1 MADKL
6 TTADRRFSVLALA
19 NLFTPDAK
27 LTPCMGA
34 LWISQTQR
42 MLAMSKF
49 ETQLLKGKGQQRRL
63 TLRNSGMSETSG
75 RSVRIVCW
83 RQYKCGRSQNKE
95 KSAWARM
102 LRGRMIVDYKTLTKI
117 QVDQQTRSLR
127 QAGPI
132 AEL

>member
-1 MADKL
+1 MQMCFESHRGGEGLNSRAGRMSRVVQSVSCNCSHFFDMADKL

-75 RSVRIVCW
+75 RSVRIVC
-83 RQYKCGRSQNKE
+83 
-95 KSAWARM
+95 
-102 LRGRMIVDYKTLTKI
+102 
-117 QVDQQTRSLR
+117 
-127 QAGPI
+127 
-132 AEL
+132 